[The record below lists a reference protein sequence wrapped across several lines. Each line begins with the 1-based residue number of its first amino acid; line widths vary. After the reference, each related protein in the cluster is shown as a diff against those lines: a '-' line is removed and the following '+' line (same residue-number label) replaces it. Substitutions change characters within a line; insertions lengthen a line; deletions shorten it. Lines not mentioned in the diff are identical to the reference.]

1 MSRNHEHQSNLM
13 QQLGAK
19 NEVLTHKRQ
28 NSSNDLTASNNFYDN
43 CRNSRGL
50 IGYFL
55 LSICGQTHELKIHAT
70 RQRARASDSTICY
83 RKKPIDVSFLT

>member
-19 NEVLTHKRQ
+19 NEVHTHKCQ

-50 IGYFL
+50 IGYFQEPITRSL
-55 LSICGQTHELKIHAT
+55 QLPNIPVTAFSQTDL
-70 RQRARASDSTICY
+70 
-83 RKKPIDVSFLT
+83 FLV